1 MTAVPI
7 AHPTRPFPFAAAPL
21 LLKIGGNDIDN
32 PDFLRDLAA
41 YVAALDRPVVIVHG
55 GGKEIGQLQT
65 ALGIAPQW
73 VDGLRVT
80 DEATLAVVEMVLCG
94 SVNKRLV
101 RRLIA
106 AGVDAQGLSGT
117 DRGLLRGAKLEHPGG
132 DLGRVGAITAVRAG
146 VLLGLLATGVTPVIA
161 PLALG
166 EDGGAYNVNADHAA
180 AAIAEAIGAE
190 QIVFLTN
197 VSAVLVDGR
206 PQPAL
211 SEAQAQ
217 ALIASGAISG
227 GMIPKVQT
235 ALHAVALGIPQAVI
249 TDLAGLQSGGGT
261 VFHRD
266 AAPTVDAYAVPA
278 GAGLEVAAAR

>member
-1 MTAVPI
+1 MTPVQ
-7 AHPTRPFPFAAAPL
+7 PTPPFPFNAGPV

-32 PDFLRDLAA
+32 PAFLCELAA
-41 YVAALDRPVVIVHG
+41 YVAALDRPAVIVHG

-80 DEATLAVVEMVLCG
+80 DEATLSVVEMVLCG

-101 RRLIA
+101 RQLIA

-117 DRGLLRGAKLEHPGG
+117 DRGLLRGVRLQHPGG
-132 DLGRVGAITAVRAG
+132 DLGRVGTITAVRAE
-146 VLLGLLATGVTPVIA
+146 VLLDLLAAGVTPVIA

-180 AAIAEAIGAE
+180 EAIAVAIGAA

-197 VSAVLVDGR
+197 VRAVLVDGI

-211 SEAQAQ
+211 SAAQAQ
-217 ALIASGAISG
+217 ALIASGVISR
-227 GMIPKVQT
+227 GMIPKVQM
-235 ALHAVALGIPQAVI
+235 ALHAVAQGIPQAVI

-261 VFHRD
+261 LFHNGGS
-266 AAPTVDAYAVPA
+266 AATATVS
-278 GAGLEVAAAR
+278 AGLEAAAAR

>member
-1 MTAVPI
+1 MSTATLPTPPSPFAVPPI
-7 AHPTRPFPFAAAPL
+7 
-21 LLKIGGNDIDN
+21 LLKIGGNDIDA
-32 PDFLRDLAA
+32 PDFLRALAT
-41 YVAALDRPVVIVHG
+41 YVAALDRPAVIVHG

-65 ALGIAPQW
+65 ALGIVPQW

-101 RRLIA
+101 RQLLT
-106 AGVDAQGLSGT
+106 AGVEAQGLSGT
-117 DRGLLRGAKLEHPGG
+117 DRGLLRGVRLQHPGG
-132 DLGRVGAITAVRAG
+132 DLGRVGTITAVRADI
-146 VLLGLLATGVTPVIA
+146 LLGLLAAGVTPVIA

-180 AAIAEAIGAE
+180 AAIAQAIGAAR
-190 QIVFLTN
+190 IVFLTN

-206 PQPAL
+206 PQPSL
-211 SEAQAQ
+211 SAAQAQ
-217 ALIASGAISG
+217 ALIASGVISG

-261 VFHRD
+261 IFHGD
-266 AAPTVDAYAVPA
+266 ASPLAVAASAYDVASA
-278 GAGLEVAAAR
+278 SAAAR